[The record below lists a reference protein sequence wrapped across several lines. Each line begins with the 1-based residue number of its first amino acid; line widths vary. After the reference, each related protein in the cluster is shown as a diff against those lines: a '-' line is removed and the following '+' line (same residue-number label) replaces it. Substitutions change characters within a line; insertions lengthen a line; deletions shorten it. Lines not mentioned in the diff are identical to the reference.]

1 MALGAAA
8 IARTWQRLGVLAALV
23 LLVIAASFLS
33 HRFLTVPNLLNV
45 LRQVSI
51 VGILAIGMTFVILAR
66 GIDLSVGS
74 ILGIAVV
81 LFAGSMDSR
90 GMIVAIPLGMGAAA
104 LAGLVNGVGVAYGG
118 LPPFIMTLGMLSFAR
133 GLAFIYTGGT
143 PVPINNESFYAF
155 GNGYFA
161 GVPIPSLIL
170 IAALIVSGFVLQL
183 TPFGRSVYA
192 IGSNE
197 EAARLSGVPVK
208 VYTTAVYVISGF
220 LSGLAGL
227 VYASQL
233 SIGTPIAGQG
243 YELDAIAA
251 VVVGGTSLFGG
262 KGSVAGTFLGT
273 LIIGVLAN
281 ILNLTGVDPFVQQL
295 FKGALIVVA
304 VFIMSRTKIMS
315 DAMSLEAALERSA
328 SPSGP
333 ARHIGARAKI
343 SLGARGHARA
353 VNRRRRHARS
363 RPEPAARGGRR
374 FRHRAPSARS
384 GFWRRRKSGHLHRR
398 RGRREAVLGLR
409 ASRHDQLP
417 CAAGSG
423 RACSAC
429 SLLRASHA

>member
-1 MALGAAA
+1 LRPEAKPAGPALRQGGALGE
-8 IARTWQRLGVLAALV
+8 IWRRLGVTIAFV
-23 LLVIAASFLS
+23 LLVVLASLLS
-33 HRFLTVPNLLNV
+33 HRFLTVANLLNV

-51 VGILAIGMTFVILAR
+51 VGILAIGMTFVILTR

-90 GMIVAIPLGMGAAA
+90 GMAAAIPLGLSAAA
-104 LAGLVNGVGVAYGG
+104 VAGLVNGLGVAYGS
-118 LPPFIMTLGMLSFAR
+118 LPPFIMTLGMLSFVR

-143 PVPINNESFYAF
+143 PIPIINENFYAL
-155 GNGYFA
+155 GNGYLA
-161 GVPIPSLIL
+161 GVPIPALIL
-170 IAALIVSGFVLQL
+170 LATLAISAFVLQL

-197 EAARLSGVPVK
+197 EAARLSGVPVPFYK
-208 VYTTAVYVISGF
+208 TSVYVISGF

-262 KGSVAGTFLGT
+262 KGTVAGTFLGT

-304 VFIMSRTKIMS
+304 VFIMSRS
-315 DAMSLEAALERSA
+315 RRS
-328 SPSGP
+328 
-333 ARHIGARAKI
+333 
-343 SLGARGHARA
+343 
-353 VNRRRRHARS
+353 
-363 RPEPAARGGRR
+363 
-374 FRHRAPSARS
+374 
-384 GFWRRRKSGHLHRR
+384 
-398 RGRREAVLGLR
+398 
-409 ASRHDQLP
+409 
-417 CAAGSG
+417 
-423 RACSAC
+423 
-429 SLLRASHA
+429 